1 MAASRIVVRRALAIH
16 RALGV
21 GAAFW
26 EDGKVLLIPS
36 EERPRDIIDVESTE
50 RPSAQR
56 SS

>member
-1 MAASRIVVRRALAIH
+1 MTPTRIAVRRALAIH

-26 EDGKVLLIPS
+26 DDGKVLLIPP
-36 EERPRDIIDVESTE
+36 EERPRDISDVESTE